1 MAPAFRVTFSHI
13 LLPLI
18 LLGCFSAGQVRGQA
32 IDARVYDSSLHLPV
46 TPYTSYY
53 RTMAPVGIDSVT
65 KPGLPFIKSA
75 SEPVLVFQYDPYYY
89 WFRLIVSNP
98 SEIER
103 PLMLLLTPFGL
114 YDGKLFQRR
123 QRGWEEIAHTG
134 LKYPFRQ
141 RTYQF
146 THSIFPFTI
155 PPLKTDTLY
164 LSIAAPNAYKMIG
177 LAILTPKELKRFENS
192 IYFVFGI
199 IVGLLI
205 LFFVVNVS
213 LFFIFREKL
222 YLWYSVYIIFL
233 FLIVMKNDLLDQE
246 FLGLD
251 SELAFRLT
259 PFMVIGSFA
268 IIILMHVVQHYVK
281 VELIQHRFF
290 YQLTTCL
297 KYAIFISAIIHGVV
311 FYKANNS
318 RVESIAFEL
327 VKFFTLCGI
336 LITIN
341 NSIYAVTHRFRNAWF
356 LLTGSLVFM
365 IGSIQR
371 MYFATTLSFLFPPT
385 IFHIGI
391 ILETLVVTIALI
403 YRFWWD
409 KDRLEKQE
417 VLIQTQTLEDVS
429 EEIHDKVGQELSL
442 AKLHLS
448 SIDFTD
454 VESASVKVTT
464 AESLISRNL
473 QELRHLSRTMQNG
486 VLGAH
491 DIRDQIEKEVMM
503 LKQTGAFT
511 VDFIADVAALELSNR
526 KQLNIIYILK
536 EIFQNIIAHSG
547 ATKVEVLVIFETP
560 RLLLKVTDNGI
571 GFSYTATDA
580 SYHGLHIIKKRCALL
595 SGNFGI
601 ETSPGRGTTIAIVLP
616 VI

>member
-1 MAPAFRVTFSHI
+1 MITAFRLKFKPVLI
-13 LLPLI
+13 LLI
-18 LLGCFSAGQVRGQA
+18 LLGGSPGPVSSQVIG
-32 IDARVYDSSLHLPV
+32 ARYYDSAFHCPV
-46 TPYTSYY
+46 TPMTAYY
-53 RTMAPVGIDSVT
+53 RSTVPIGIDSVT
-65 KPGLPFIKSA
+65 QPGLHFMQSA
-75 SEPVLVFQYDPYYY
+75 NKPVLVFEYDPYYY
-89 WFRLIVSNP
+89 WFRIIVSNSSP
-98 SEIER
+98 VER
-103 PLMLLLTPFGL
+103 PLMLLMTPFGL
-114 YDGKLFQRR
+114 YDGRLFQR
-123 QRGWEEIAHTG
+123 QQSSWSEIAHTG
-134 LKYPFRQ
+134 LKYRFDQ

-146 THSIFPFTI
+146 THSTFPFSI
-155 PPLKTDTLY
+155 AAGKIDTLY

-177 LAILTPKELKRFENS
+177 LAILNPKELKRFENI

-205 LFFVVNVS
+205 LFFVVNIS

-233 FLIVMKNDLLDQE
+233 FLSVMKNDLLDQE

-251 SELAFRLT
+251 SELSSRLT
-259 PFMVIGSFA
+259 PFMVIGAFA
-268 IIILMHVVQHYVK
+268 IIILMHVVQNYVK
-281 VELIQHRFF
+281 VELIQQRFL
-290 YQLTTCL
+290 YRLTTWL
-297 KYAIFISAIIHGVV
+297 KYAIFISAIVHGIV
-311 FYKANNS
+311 FYKANDA
-318 RVESIAFEL
+318 VIESVAFNII
-327 VKFFTLCGI
+327 KFFTLCGI
-336 LITIN
+336 LVTICN
-341 NSIYAVTHRFRNAWF
+341 CIYAVIKNFRNAWF

-371 MYFATTLSFLFPPT
+371 MYLATTLSFLFPPT

-454 VESASVKVTT
+454 AASAEGKVAT

-473 QELRHLSRTMQNG
+473 QELRHLSRTLQNG

-491 DIRDQIEKEVMM
+491 DIRAQIEKEVMM

-511 VDFIADVAALELSNR
+511 VDFTADVVALELSNR

-547 ATKVEVLVIFETP
+547 ATKVEILVIFETP

-601 ETSPGRGTTIAIVLP
+601 ETSPGRGTTIAIVLTA
-616 VI
+616 I